1 MARISE
7 LIEATAKATELDQDL
22 VSLYARRLTDAGIL
36 PKSSGRRYAQASPEH
51 AAALLIALWA
61 TDRPTEGA
69 AMVRALTAPGYLP
82 EELRVSQGAL
92 DRLTQLLEATK
103 DLDLEIWKK
112 LHADCRIN
120 FSINPIGGMYIDWGS
135 GPKEYFLVLDPD
147 VEKMTELHV
156 ESWMRGVVICRI
168 GAFLAG
174 KDYVDIF
181 SQIRDDISSQRN
193 DRLNQQP
200 RVSEAS

>member
-1 MARISE
+1 
-7 LIEATAKATELDQDL
+7 
-22 VSLYARRLTDAGIL
+22 
-36 PKSSGRRYAQASPEH
+36 
-51 AAALLIALWA
+51 
-61 TDRPTEGA
+61 
-69 AMVRALTAPGYLP
+69 
-82 EELRVSQGAL
+82 
-92 DRLTQLLEATK
+92 
-103 DLDLEIWKK
+103 
-112 LHADCRIN
+112 
-120 FSINPIGGMYIDWGS
+120 
-135 GPKEYFLVLDPD
+135 
-147 VEKMTELHV
+147 MTELHV